1 LLVEDCFDAFL
12 GCHYFPL
19 FLELTFEA
27 DPNTESTEDEIHD
40 FLMEALASITKE
52 LPVDD
57 MIRLVIKAGEV
68 SATTMAALDALKKH

>member
-1 LLVEDCFDAFL
+1 
-12 GCHYFPL
+12 
-19 FLELTFEA
+19 
-27 DPNTESTEDEIHD
+27 
-40 FLMEALASITKE
+40 MEALASITKE